1 MIFQLVGIAICS
13 VLLAITITKAI
24 KPKPKPPN
32 SNSIFSYIRTR
43 QEFEKLILPP
53 GSVLL
58 CLVVVDDYGYSFNFS
73 HFTWVDLRDCTLSE
87 LISES
92 WYYYSHT
99 PRQLNEIFSM
109 LVTDNLTSNVEEKML
124 DDLLGGKYPYIWCVG
139 NSSTMSLGF
148 VVGNN

>member
-1 MIFQLVGIAICS
+1 MIFQLMGIAICS
-13 VLLAITITKAI
+13 VLLSLAITKAI
-24 KPKPKPPN
+24 KPKPKP
-32 SNSIFSYIRTR
+32 SDSVFSYIRTR

-53 GSVLL
+53 DSVLL
-58 CLVVVDDYGYSFNFS
+58 CLVVVDDHSYSFNFT
-73 HFTWVDLRDCTLSE
+73 HFTWVDLQDCTLRE

-99 PRQLNEIFSM
+99 PSKVNEVFSM
-109 LVTDNLTSNVEEKML
+109 LVTDTLTPEVEEQML

-139 NSSTMSLGF
+139 NSITTSLGF